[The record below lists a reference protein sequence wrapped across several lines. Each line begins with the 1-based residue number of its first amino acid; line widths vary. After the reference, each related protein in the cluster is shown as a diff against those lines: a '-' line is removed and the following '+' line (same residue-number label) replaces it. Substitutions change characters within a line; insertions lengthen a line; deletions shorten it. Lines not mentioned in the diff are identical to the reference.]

1 MPSPSHLVRYQVV
14 MKLTP
19 TYSHEPVLRL
29 KDASDRLQRTISRAI
44 EVTNDAALLDALRVR
59 WAATQSSTDG
69 SANDAQE
76 PATVSP
82 HEKSS
87 IPPDEHGPKE
97 PTFATSQRLWNAAY
111 DGLENNEAELVG
123 SYVKVLEAVLC
134 SEASKDPASDVASVA
149 AELKDP
155 SQRQAQ
161 MQKLVKEAL
170 AKIAKAS
177 KIANGAGD
185 FVEAILSVKPM
196 VDLAIQDMPQA
207 APAALP
213 WAGVC
218 IGLQVSLLFLNCLV
232 SVLADIR

>member
-1 MPSPSHLVRYQVV
+1 M

-19 TYSHEPVLRL
+19 TYSHGLVLRL
-29 KDASDRLQRTISRAI
+29 KVASDRLQRTIYRAMD
-44 EVTNDAALLDALRVR
+44 VTNDAALLDALRVQ
-59 WAATQSSTDG
+59 WAATRSSTDG

-76 PATVSP
+76 PTTVSP

-97 PTFATSQRLWNAAY
+97 PTFGTSQRLWNAAY
-111 DGLENNEAELVG
+111 DSLENNEAELVG
-123 SYVKVLEAVLC
+123 SYIKVLEAVL
-134 SEASKDPASDVASVA
+134 SSQASKDPASDVANFA

-155 SQRQAQ
+155 SQRQAHI
-161 MQKLVKEAL
+161 QKLVKDGL
-170 AKIAKAS
+170 AKTAKAS
-177 KIANGAGD
+177 SITNGVRD
-185 FVEAILSVKPM
+185 FVEAILSVKPV
-196 VDLAIQDMPQA
+196 VDFATEDIPQA

-232 SVLADIR
+232 SVLADIC